1 MWGVVSRYHGFKFHY
16 ISYCTIRICSS
27 DIYHPTVIVDSYA
40 IVGPQ
45 LYGAGWGVILKNQCI
60 SYQTCAN
67 SRAYVRYTFNELQH
81 MQLGPCP
88 NCAIP
93 SGHPPRTQ
101 PSICMSTEKYRYSY
115 DDLGEHTHTNK
126 QRHVSAPITVHR
138 ERKTS
143 SASCHAHQ
151 TLKN

>member
-1 MWGVVSRYHGFKFHY
+1 MFKFHH
-16 ISYCTIRICSS
+16 ILYCTVRICSS
-27 DIYHPTVIVDSYA
+27 DIYQPAVIVDWYV

-60 SYQTCAN
+60 SYQTCAI